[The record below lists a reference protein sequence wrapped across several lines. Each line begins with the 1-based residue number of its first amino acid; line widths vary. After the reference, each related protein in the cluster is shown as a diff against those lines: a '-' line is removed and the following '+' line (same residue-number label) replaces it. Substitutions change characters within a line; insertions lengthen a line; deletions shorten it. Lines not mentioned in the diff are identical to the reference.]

1 MPAMPISRTIPA
13 LLDEMA
19 LRFPQREALVGG
31 GGRLTYAA
39 LRAEVRKFAKGLHAL
54 GIRKSDMVA
63 ILMGNKPEWIIAD
76 LAICSLGA
84 VMVAVN
90 TWVTSRELGYVLVHS
105 DTRAREWR
113 EREVDYDGPDA
124 DGCKMVAMIHE
135 DDFRQW
141 LNNIISD
148 ALSPKK
154 DRRSRQQDLV
164 REAINAACLDWK
176 HLSNP
181 QIEKQVGDWLK
192 AQGRPAVKRDTIL
205 RATGRR
211 RG

>member
-1 MPAMPISRTIPA
+1 MTEPGWITFYTAAR
-13 LLDEMA
+13 EVH
-19 LRFPQREALVGG
+19 QRIGG
-31 GGRLTYAA
+31 N
-39 LRAEVRKFAKGLHAL
+39 RAEAQMKLRRACGDGL
-54 GIRKSDMVA
+54 IRTMKAPYENEHTQLPFDIWTRVA
-63 ILMGNKPEWIIAD
+63 P
-76 LAICSLGA
+76 
-84 VMVAVN
+84 
-90 TWVTSRELGYVLVHS
+90 
-105 DTRAREWR
+105 REWR

-141 LNNIISD
+141 LNNTIAD
-148 ALSPKK
+148 ALSPK

-164 REAINAACLDWK
+164 REAINAVWPDGGWK

-192 AQGRPAVKRDTIL
+192 AQGRPAVKRDAIL

-211 RG
+211 RK